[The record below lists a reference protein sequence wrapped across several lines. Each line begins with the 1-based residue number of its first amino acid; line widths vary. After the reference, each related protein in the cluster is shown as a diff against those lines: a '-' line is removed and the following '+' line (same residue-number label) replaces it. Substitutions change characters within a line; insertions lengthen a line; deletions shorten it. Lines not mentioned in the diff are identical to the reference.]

1 MICCGG
7 VGVTVTG
14 DKVGQLLNAAP
25 ASSIIGV
32 SQLLVLQA
40 ELWLDS
46 AGSILNAAHPQPTRQ
61 VRPIIIKKIVPHY
74 EIKKLEI
81 QTIAIAI
88 KLLGFWLKEGQYIV
102 PNSIVDK

>member
-1 MICCGG
+1 MYSVTIVLQLLAGVLMICCGG

-46 AGSILNAAHPQPTRQ
+46 AGSILNAAHPQPTC
-61 VRPIIIKKIVPHY
+61 PGAPDYH
-74 EIKKLEI
+74 
-81 QTIAIAI
+81 
-88 KLLGFWLKEGQYIV
+88 
-102 PNSIVDK
+102 